1 MNRHELTDQQWA
13 VVEPHLPK
21 KVCRLGRKWL
31 DNRKVLNGIV
41 YVLKTGCAWADVPR
55 DYGSPTTC
63 WRRLQQWS
71 ADGTW
76 EKIWRRCLGRLEAR
90 HRIDWKRASLDGT
103 FVAAAKG
110 GTHIGKTIRG
120 KGSKIMVIVD
130 GHGLPLGLHLDQ
142 AAPHESRLA
151 EQTLATIRVPQP
163 RGRPRTR
170 PKELLADKGYDSREL
185 RRKLWRRGIKPTIPT
200 YERHP
205 HPTRRRRGRPIRVGP
220 GYAHRWKVER
230 CFAWMDNC
238 RRLIVRYDRTLKH
251 YAAFCYL
258 AFTLWCIKRILK

>member
-1 MNRHELTDQQWA
+1 MNRHEITDQQWA
-13 VVEPHLPK
+13 LVEPHLPK
-21 KVCRLGRKWL
+21 KQCRLGRKWL

-55 DYGSPTTC
+55 QYGSPTTC

-71 ADGTW
+71 ANDTW
-76 EKIWRRCLGRLEAR
+76 EKVWRLLLGHLQAQR
-90 HRIDWKRASLDGT
+90 HLDWSRAFLDGKFVRAS
-103 FVAAAKG
+103 KG
-110 GTHIGKTIRG
+110 GDHVSKTLRG
-120 KGSKIMVIVD
+120 KGSKIMAIVD
-130 GHGLPLGLHLDQ
+130 GNGIPIGLHLDA
-142 AAPHESRLA
+142 AAPHELRFA
-151 EQTLATIRVPQP
+151 EQTLATIRVPQL

-170 PKELLADKGYDSREL
+170 PKELVADKGYDSADWRKFL
-185 RRKLWRRGIKPTIPT
+185 RRRGIQPTIPR

-205 HPTRRRRGRPIRVGP
+205 QRKHPRRGRPIRVGP

-230 CFAWMDNC
+230 CFAWMDNG

-258 AFTLWCIKRILK
+258 AFILWCAKRLLK